1 MATDR
6 RKFMQES
13 AMGLLSFSLL
23 QNKLWQE
30 EWNQNLKKYQDFL
43 PEALADNED
52 FWFYVQQAYA
62 TSPQIINLN
71 NGGVSPH
78 PISVHQ
84 QHMQLIEQANIAP
97 AYQMWQI
104 IDKGREPIREKLAEL
119 GGCSAEEIAIT
130 RNTTESLDLVTFG
143 LDLKPGDEVVLTK
156 QDYPNMINAWKM
168 REKRD
173 KIKLNWINLELPIEN
188 DATFVEY
195 FTNAF
200 TPQTKAVQLTHMINW
215 TGQIMP
221 VAKIA
226 KEAKKRGIKVI
237 IDGAHT
243 FAQFKFSIPELGGD
257 YFGASLH
264 KWLSA
269 PFGTGL
275 LWVKKENIKSL
286 WPLFPNH
293 EFDSDNIRKFEG
305 LGTRNMCAEM
315 AIAAAIDFHNGIGT
329 ERKEARLRYLKN
341 YWAEKASRIKGVKLW
356 TSLQKNYSC
365 ALALFSIENAKPED
379 IQQHLFSKYRIYTV
393 AIEWENIKGIRVT
406 PHVYTKLS
414 DLDLLVTGIEDF
426 VNTQTAKK

>member
-1 MATDR
+1 
-6 RKFMQES
+6 MQQS
-13 AMGLLSFSLL
+13 IAGMLSVSML
-23 QNKLWQE
+23 QSSLWQQ
-30 EWNQNLKKYQDFL
+30 EWKEILAKYKDRSPQAVAED
-43 PEALADNED
+43 ED
-52 FWFYVQQAYA
+52 FWFYVQQAYI
-62 TSPQIINLN
+62 TSPHIINLN

-78 PISVHQ
+78 PLPVHQ
-84 QHMQLIEQANIAP
+84 QHVQLLEQANIAP

-104 IDKGREPIREKLAEL
+104 IDKGREPIRQKLAQL

-130 RNTTESLDLVTFG
+130 RNTTESLDLVIMG
-143 LDLKPGDEVVLTK
+143 LDLKEGDEVVLTK

-173 KIKLNWINLELPIEN
+173 KIKLNWINLELPIEK
-188 DATFVEY
+188 DEIFVDY

-200 TPQTKAVQLTHMINW
+200 TPKTKVVQLTHMINW

-226 KEAKKRGIKVI
+226 REAKKRGIKVI
-237 IDGAHT
+237 VDGAHT

-257 YFGASLH
+257 YFGTSLH

-269 PFGTGL
+269 PFGTGM
-275 LWVKKENIKSL
+275 LWVKKENIKEL

-293 EFDSDNIRKFEG
+293 EFDSDNIRKFEAM
-305 LGTRNMCAEM
+305 GTRNMCAEM
-315 AIAAAIDFHNGIGT
+315 AIEAAIDFHNGIGI

-341 YWAEKASRIKGVKLW
+341 YWAERASRIPGVKLF
-356 TSLQKNYSC
+356 TSLNKNYSC

-393 AIEWENIKGIRVT
+393 TIEWENIKGIRVT

-414 DLDLLVTGIEDF
+414 ELDLLVMGIQDF
-426 VNTQTAKK
+426 VNTQVAKK